1 MATAAAWKE
10 VDRFNPC
17 IICGK
22 IDWCSYSSDGVWAV
36 CRRIDAGDA
45 LRKSDR
51 SGADYWLYRV
61 DGKSFDERDDERE
74 DIIPT
79 ATIEATKIERA
90 DTDTINTV
98 YQALLNEL
106 NLSPEH
112 RESLKKRGLSN
123 EGINLRG
130 YKTLPLRGRAR
141 LAKNLVKSF
150 GGETCQKIPGL
161 FMKQSEEGKPYWSL
175 AGAPGII
182 VPLRDKQQRI
192 TALKVR
198 VDKPGDGPKYP
209 YITSAKRKDATT
221 EGPGPEPSI
230 HVPVYG
236 GKLKSINTVRLTEGE
251 LKADIATALS
261 GILTLSI
268 PGVSTWRLA
277 LPVLR
282 NLDPAPETILLS
294 FDVDAW
300 DNYFVARAL
309 QNTAAALQQEGFSV
323 NLEIWSVNHGKGID
337 DVLAAGNAPKI
348 IIGQEEVMAAVNEIA
363 ATALSEQKKKRANA
377 DPSNPVSLS
386 KKLNNKIKINAGFQ
400 SLSYQKE
407 KSWEAINGQ
416 PEPPMFRRG
425 NALVRIIYDKKE
437 GPKIENLGEAALRNT
452 LDQVAHWYRSD
463 SNDNEKYAYPTREC
477 VQGLLADASPPVPYI
492 TRVVQAPVFGVDGSI
507 LTVPGFH
514 EKAETWYHKT
524 CDVPDIPKEPTAADI
539 EKAKNLLLSD
549 LLGDFPFCD
558 DCSRAYA
565 LSVALQPFVRIFIKG
580 PTPLHIIDAKS
591 GPGTG
596 KSLLADVLTGIATGR
611 GASIIAEGRD
621 EDEWRKRITS
631 KLIGAPI
638 FLLIDNIQRMIN
650 SSALAAAITATT
662 WEDRLLG
669 YSKTV
674 ALPVECCWLGTGNS
688 VKTSTEIARRIVKI
702 KLDAK
707 VFQPWLRNGFRIEDL
722 RTWAMTNRG
731 ELIWSALVL
740 CQAWINKDMPE
751 GKEVLGMFE
760 SWAKVMGG
768 VLDVAGVPGFLTNL
782 QEIYSEA
789 DEETG
794 QWIGFVSTWHEKHG
808 KSIIQTKD
816 LHTLAKE
823 NDLLLSVLGDKGE
836 RSEKAR
842 LGKALSRIAGRFFG
856 NFQIVETSGDRRNGT
871 KAYYLDNSD
880 GGLHLEIDQESG
892 QGELW

>member
-1 MATAAAWKE
+1 M
-10 VDRFNPC
+10 
-17 IICGK
+17 
-22 IDWCSYSSDGVWAV
+22 
-36 CRRIDAGDA
+36 CRRIDSGEG
-45 LRKSDR
+45 LRKVDR

-61 DGKSFDERDDERE
+61 DGKDFNYENNAENDAAILSH
-74 DIIPT
+74 PS
-79 ATIEATKIERA
+79 TIEKDAESKPERA
-90 DTDTINTV
+90 DADTLNAV
-98 YQALLNEL
+98 YQVLLNEL
-106 NLSPEH
+106 TLSDDH
-112 RESLKKRGLSN
+112 RENLKKRGLTD

-130 YKTLPLRGRAR
+130 YKSLPLRGRAR
-141 LAKNLVKSF
+141 LARNLAKQF
-150 GGETCQKIPGL
+150 GSETCKKIPGL
-161 FMKQSEEGKPYWSL
+161 FIKQTTDSVSGSPSSSGKPYWTL

-182 VPLRDKQQRI
+182 VPLRDQQKRI

-209 YITSAKRKDATT
+209 YITSTKRKDAAQ
-221 EGPGPEPSI
+221 EGPSPEPSI
-230 HVPVYG
+230 HVPAFG
-236 GKLKSINTVRLTEGE
+236 GKLKITDTIRLTEGE

-261 GILTLSI
+261 GILTFSI

-277 LPVLR
+277 LPVIR
-282 NLDPAPETILLS
+282 NLDPAPKVILLS
-294 FDVDAW
+294 FDADAW
-300 DNYFVARAL
+300 SNYLVARAL
-309 QNTAAALQQEGFSV
+309 QNTAAALQQEGFDV
-323 NLEIWSVNHGKGID
+323 RLEVWEINRGKGID
-337 DVLAAGNAPKI
+337 DILAVGYAPRVI
-348 IIGQEEVMAAVNEIA
+348 TGQEEVMAAVNEIA
-363 ATALSEQKKKRANA
+363 ATALVEQKKRQAANLA
-377 DPSNPVSLS
+377 SLMS
-386 KKLNNKIKINAGFQ
+386 PLNKPANKLKINASFQ

-416 PEPPMFRRG
+416 TQPLIFRRG
-425 NALVRIIYDKKE
+425 NALVRIVYDKKE
-437 GPKIENLGEAALRNT
+437 GPKIENMGEAALRNT

-463 SNDNEKYAYPTREC
+463 SNGNEKYAYPTREC

-492 TRVVQAPVFGVDGSI
+492 TRVVQAPVFGIDGSV

-524 CDVPDIPKEPTAADI
+524 CDVPEVPEDPAAQDID
-539 EKAKNLLLSD
+539 KAKSLLINNLL
-549 LLGDFPFCD
+549 GEFPFCD
-558 DCSRAYA
+558 DASRAYA
-565 LSVALQPFVRIFIKG
+565 LSIALQPFVRIFIKG

-638 FLLIDNIQRMIN
+638 YLLIDNIQKMIN
-650 SSALAAAITATT
+650 SSALAAAITATN

-669 YSKTV
+669 YNKIVT
-674 ALPVECCWLGTGNS
+674 LPVECCWLGTGNS

-707 VFQPWLRNGFRIEDL
+707 VFQPWLRSEFKIKDL
-722 RTWAMTNRG
+722 RSWAADNRG
-731 ELIWSALVL
+731 DLIWAALVI
-740 CQAWINKDMPE
+740 CQAWIKRGMPE

-768 VLDVAGVPGFLTNL
+768 LLDVAGVPGFLTNL
-782 QEIYSEA
+782 QEIYSDA

-794 QWIGFVSTWHEKHG
+794 QWIDFVGAWYEKHTNT
-808 KSIIQTKD
+808 IVQTKD
-816 LHTLAKE
+816 LHALAKE
-823 NDLLLSVLGDKGE
+823 NDLLLFVLGDKGE

-842 LGKALSRIAGRFFG
+842 LGKALKRISGRFFG
-856 NFQIVETSGDRRNGT
+856 NFQIVETLGDRRNGT
-871 KAYYLDNSD
+871 KAYYLDD
-880 GGLHLEIDQESG
+880 GCRGLELEKE